1 MPVPLLNRPT
11 RSSATWGRAG
21 AALVLVGAIAVTP
34 AATSA
39 PESAASAATAVRQ
52 GTLMSAVDRT
62 KSESNAGIKQAM
74 VEVGWDWV
82 QPKSATAW
90 NTAGLKEV
98 RADVLAHRAAGR
110 RVTLGFAVHET
121 PAWAFTLPDARS
133 IDNHGAKSGDL
144 NVVFSQSVRNATAAY
159 MRKVLAAVGP
169 ANIDRIRITS
179 GGSYELLY
187 PGESYSSYGRITAAG
202 MPAQPKTGRPGTRST
217 KAQHHAWARWYV
229 GGLANV
235 ANWQMSVAN
244 AAGFKGTYEILM
256 PGSGVRPSAWSAAT
270 SRHLPDGLLGLGA
283 AWYQIAPM
291 LANKSRVNL
300 HQSGVGDRS
309 GSPSDNGCRSTDS
322 ATALGSRTADAWSS
336 TRWVSYLAK
345 RYGFAGVSGENPG
358 YGDSVPTS
366 WYRNPDGLAKSANT
380 LARSCGFTVFY
391 WAHSHRLWDGT
402 LPIAKYA
409 TAAR

>member
-1 MPVPLLNRPT
+1 MPVPLASRLT
-11 RSSATWGRAG
+11 RSSAAWGRAG
-21 AALVLVGAIAVTP
+21 AALVLVGAVAATP
-34 AATSA
+34 AATSD
-39 PESAASAATAVRQ
+39 PGSAASAATAVRQ

-133 IDNHGAKSGDL
+133 IDNHGARSGDL

-187 PGESYSSYGRITAAG
+187 PRESYFSYGRITAAG
-202 MPAQPKTGRPGTRST
+202 MPAQPRTGRPGTRST

-244 AAGFKGTYEILM
+244 AAGFRGTYEILM

-270 SRHLPDGLLGLGA
+270 SRHLPDGLLGPRRRLVPDRPDAGEQVA
-283 AWYQIAPM
+283 REPAPVRCRRPVR
-291 LANKSRVNL
+291 LAERQRLPL
-300 HQSGVGDRS
+300 HRQRHRAGLADGRRLVVD
-309 GSPSDNGCRSTDS
+309 
-322 ATALGSRTADAWSS
+322 ALGLLPGQALRLRRHLGREPRLWRQRPDLVVLQARAASRSA
-336 TRWVSYLAK
+336 R
-345 RYGFAGVSGENPG
+345 RAGRAV
-358 YGDSVPTS
+358 
-366 WYRNPDGLAKSANT
+366 RLHGLR
-380 LARSCGFTVFY
+380 L
-391 WAHSHRLWDGT
+391 AHSAPALGRNA
-402 LPIAKYA
+402 PPAKYTTA
-409 TAAR
+409 TR